1 MSEISKLI
9 EEIVE
14 LCYQQKKVE
23 AYNKLNFFIGEL
35 AKLMVEF
42 SEDKVK
48 QVNEIL
54 KDILAA
60 MEEDDI
66 VAIADLMEYE
76 LKEKIA

>member
-1 MSEISKLI
+1 MSEVSKMI

-23 AYNKLNFFIGEL
+23 AYNKLNLFIGEL
-35 AKLMVEF
+35 AKVMVGF

-48 QVNEIL
+48 KVNEIL
-54 KDILAA
+54 QDILAA

>member
-1 MSEISKLI
+1 MREVSKMI

-23 AYNKLNFFIGEL
+23 AYNKLNLFIGEL
-35 AKLMVEF
+35 AKVMVGF

-48 QVNEIL
+48 KVNEIL
-54 KDILAA
+54 QDILAA

>member
-1 MSEISKLI
+1 MSEVSKMI
-9 EEIVE
+9 EEIAE

-23 AYNKLNFFIGEL
+23 AYNKLNLFIGEL
-35 AKLMVEF
+35 AKVMVGF

-48 QVNEIL
+48 KVNEIL
-54 KDILAA
+54 QDILAA

>member
-1 MSEISKLI
+1 MSEVSKMI

-23 AYNKLNFFIGEL
+23 AYNKLNLFIGEL
-35 AKLMVEF
+35 AKVMVGF

-48 QVNEIL
+48 KVNEIL
-54 KDILAA
+54 QDILAA
-60 MEEDDI
+60 VEEDDI